1 MNPAFD
7 QYIEKS
13 QEFARP
19 ILIHLR
25 KLVHEACPEVE
36 EKMKWS
42 FPNFDYK
49 GSILC
54 SMASFK
60 QHCAFGFWLANVMD
74 DPDDILKNEGESA
87 MGQLGR
93 ITSLKDL
100 PSDAIL
106 IKYIIEAMRLIDAG
120 VKLQKKPVTA
130 ESKDLIVPEI
140 LDKALKSNDRAR
152 ATFDKFSNSN
162 RKEYIVWINEAK
174 TEATK
179 EKRLATT
186 MEWLEEGKTRNWKYE
201 RK

>member
-13 QEFARP
+13 QEFAKP
-19 ILIHLR
+19 ILIQIR
-25 KLVHEACPEVE
+25 KLVHEACPQVE

-60 QHCAFGFWLANVMD
+60 QHCAFGFWLATVMD
-74 DPDDILKNEGESA
+74 DPDGILTNEGESA

-106 IKYIIEAMRLIDAG
+106 KKYIVEAMRLIDAG
-120 VKLQKKPVTA
+120 VKLQKKPVA
-130 ESKDLIVPEI
+130 NDSKDLQVPEI
-140 LDKALKSNDRAR
+140 LENALKSNDKAR
-152 ATFDKFSNSN
+152 ATFELFSNSK
-162 RKEYIVWINEAK
+162 RKDYIVWINEAK
-174 TEATK
+174 TEETR

-186 MEWLEEGKTRNWKYE
+186 LEWLEEGKSRNWKYE